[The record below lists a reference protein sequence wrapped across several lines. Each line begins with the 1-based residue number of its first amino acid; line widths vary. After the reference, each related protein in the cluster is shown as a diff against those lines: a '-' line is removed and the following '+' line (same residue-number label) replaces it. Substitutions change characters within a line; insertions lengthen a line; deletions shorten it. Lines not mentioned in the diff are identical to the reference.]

1 MSRSMLYSPWRAC
14 ARMCA
19 LVSRRLFS
27 VRACA
32 CRVLGTPVWGG
43 CFERHA
49 CAGVC
54 GGVVFVAFVRTFYVH
69 VRCRVCACCEE
80 YGLSKFMP
88 YSSRMHSCMR
98 SLFIQRWGTRV
109 GDFS

>member
-43 CFERHA
+43 CFLSAMHMRVYA
-49 CAGVC
+49 VAGVC
-54 GGVVFVAFVRTFYVH
+54 GVGAHILRT
-69 VRCRVCACCEE
+69 
-80 YGLSKFMP
+80 
-88 YSSRMHSCMR
+88 R
-98 SLFIQRWGTRV
+98 SLQGVRMLRRV
-109 GDFS
+109 WPV